1 MSPIKSYTLTFI
13 FFLFS
18 LLSFGQQNEFQTSGD
33 EYYSNQDYENAFT
46 SFKKCYETDSLN
58 VKCLQSAGLSAYRL
72 GDIPE
77 ARKLFLELIKTDST
91 NRIGLTQLA
100 TIFEQSKNTPK
111 AIKYYNQL
119 TKIFPDNAVFYRKL
133 AQQYQ
138 GAGLMTEAFTN
149 YLKANALN
157 KRDLFT
163 IKGLAELFITNK
175 QYSEADSMLL
185 EGLRMDTFNI
195 NLHFLMAQ
203 SKYKQKSYDST
214 VHYLTNIIGRI
225 DFSPYYNKMLGYS
238 YIQID
243 SFEKSIPILF
253 KALND
258 PGSAENAHYYLAT
271 AYNELDNK
279 PYAKHHYEKALEEGI
294 SGNVDIYHRVLAKMY
309 NEENQLS
316 KAIDHYKDAYKYG
329 KDPLVLFY
337 LARAADV
344 YYKDKNIAINY
355 YKKYYKSNHSNKEY
369 VTYAKERARQLKE
382 VQHQSRAQSN

>member
-163 IKGLAELFITNK
+163 
-175 QYSEADSMLL
+175 
-185 EGLRMDTFNI
+185 
-195 NLHFLMAQ
+195 
-203 SKYKQKSYDST
+203 
-214 VHYLTNIIGRI
+214 
-225 DFSPYYNKMLGYS
+225 
-238 YIQID
+238 
-243 SFEKSIPILF
+243 
-253 KALND
+253 
-258 PGSAENAHYYLAT
+258 
-271 AYNELDNK
+271 
-279 PYAKHHYEKALEEGI
+279 
-294 SGNVDIYHRVLAKMY
+294 
-309 NEENQLS
+309 
-316 KAIDHYKDAYKYG
+316 
-329 KDPLVLFY
+329 
-337 LARAADV
+337 
-344 YYKDKNIAINY
+344 
-355 YKKYYKSNHSNKEY
+355 
-369 VTYAKERARQLKE
+369 
-382 VQHQSRAQSN
+382 